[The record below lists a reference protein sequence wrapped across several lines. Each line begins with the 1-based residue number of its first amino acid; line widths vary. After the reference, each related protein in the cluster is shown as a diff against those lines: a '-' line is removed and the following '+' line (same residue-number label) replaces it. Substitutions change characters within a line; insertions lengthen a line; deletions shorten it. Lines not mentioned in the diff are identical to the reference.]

1 MPLEHDREPGM
12 ELENRIINHFHNSM
26 EVNAVTIEQYTPL
39 IAHAS
44 EQLIHSL
51 MNECKILCCGN
62 GGSAA
67 LCQHFTSLLLN
78 RFRQE
83 RPGLPAIA
91 LASDSAS
98 FSGICEDNSFADV
111 YAKQIRALGQPGDT
125 LLILST
131 HGRSANLIQAIQAAH
146 DREMQVIAL
155 TGSDGGDMT
164 SLLGPEEVEICIP
177 AEDSITIHN
186 SHLMLLHMLCD
197 LIDHQLFGSE

>member
-1 MPLEHDREPGM
+1 M
-12 ELENRIINHFHNSM
+12 ELEDRIINHFHNSM

-44 EQLIHSL
+44 EQLLQTLIS
-51 MNECKILCCGN
+51 EGKILCCGN
-62 GGSAA
+62 GGSAS
-67 LCQHFTSLLLN
+67 LNQHFVSLLLN

-91 LASDSAS
+91 LNADGAVL
-98 FSGICEDNSFADV
+98 SGICEESSFADV

-131 HGRSANLIQAIQAAH
+131 HGRSASLIQAIQAAH

-155 TGSDGGDMT
+155 TGAGGGDMK
-164 SLLGPEEVEICIP
+164 SLLGPEEIEICVP
-177 AEDSITIHN
+177 SEDSTLIHN
-186 SHLMLLHMLCD
+186 AHLMLIHTLCD
-197 LIDHQLFGSE
+197 LIDHQLFGSEY